1 MNRAERAREII
12 ELLASLGH
20 KSALVGGLAV
30 SVRTR
35 ERFTKAVDFAVAVDS
50 DREAEQLA
58 HSLQER
64 GLKLLKVIEQEAKK
78 VIATLRF
85 RHPDDRE
92 NEPSVDLLFGSSGIE
107 REIVQ
112 RSDMLPIAKRV
123 TTPVATIPHLIAMK
137 VLSEAPGRQHD
148 RADLQVLLVA
158 ASPTQLD
165 EAREALCL
173 IEERGFNRGKDLETS
188 LDSFVHQMRQQSG
201 RGLSR

>member
-12 ELLASLGH
+12 ELLASLGY

-35 ERFTKAVDFAVAVDS
+35 ERFTKDVDFAVAVGS
-50 DREAEQLA
+50 DREAEKLA
-58 HSLQER
+58 HSLQEQ
-64 GLKLLKVIEQEAKK
+64 GLKLLNVIEQDTKK

-112 RSDMLPIAKRV
+112 RSDVLPIAKSI
-123 TTPVATIPHLIAMK
+123 TAPVATIPDLIAMK
-137 VLSEAPGRQHD
+137 VLSEAPGRHHD

-158 ASPTQLD
+158 ASRAQLD
-165 EAREALCL
+165 DAREAVRL
-173 IEERGFNRGKDLETS
+173 IEQRGFNRGKDLQTS
-188 LDSFVHQMRQQSG
+188 LDSFVQQMGQHKG
-201 RGLSR
+201 RGLGR